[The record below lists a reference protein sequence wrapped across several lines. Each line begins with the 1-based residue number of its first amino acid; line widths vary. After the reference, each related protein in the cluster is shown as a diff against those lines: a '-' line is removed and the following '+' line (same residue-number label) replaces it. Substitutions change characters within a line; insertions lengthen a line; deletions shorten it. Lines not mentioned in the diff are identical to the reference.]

1 MKDHYVQ
8 LMSNV
13 DTVEFPSNQANH
25 FKNRLPNPLRLEE
38 SGWKVGVTGIS
49 YPTPPARPPQ
59 THTFDKNDLIC
70 RFKWSM
76 QSLDYEGDIVFHVWT
91 LILTGQDL
99 IDDKHLITGGKSLMK
114 YIVNRYETKVRQL
127 VSDKGDTLLTS
138 DSKKYYPVFK
148 WEGDELLLDNSNT
161 FLKQEEQSVYKERK
175 RPQVIFGP
183 KLVET
188 MKWLVKDLY
197 DVYTTSGNLRN
208 EADRVPDDVK
218 KDWTY
223 VDEGRS
229 WSQLWNYSNQGLQ
242 LSPYCNW
249 RFVYL
254 DESYRNAFG
263 GSVSVPHRT
272 PMYLYCNAGRSMVM
286 GNQVTDLLRE
296 IPHES
301 SKGSYE
307 PIHILYLP
315 VRSEAIDIIELQL
328 AENNGKLVE
337 FSSGVTSV
345 TLHFKHE

>member
-1 MKDHYVQ
+1 MQ

-13 DTVEFPSNQANH
+13 AATEFPSNQANH
-25 FKNRLPNPLRLEE
+25 FKNRLPYPLRLEE
-38 SGWKVGVTGIS
+38 SGWKVGLSGIS

-59 THTFDKNDLIC
+59 THTFDKDDLIC

-76 QSLDYEGDIVFHVWT
+76 QSVDLKGDTVVNTWT
-91 LILTGQDL
+91 FTLTGQHL
-99 IDDKHLITGGKSLMK
+99 IDDKDLITGGKALMK
-114 YIVNRYETKVRQL
+114 YIVNRYKTRLRKL
-127 VSDKGDTLLTS
+127 VTDKGDTLLTT
-138 DSKKYYPVFK
+138 DSTKFYPVFK
-148 WEGDELLLDNSNT
+148 WEGDDLILDNSST
-161 FLKQEEQSVYKERK
+161 FLKQSGDRK
-175 RPQVIFGP
+175 RPQVPFGT
-183 KLVET
+183 KMVEA
-188 MKWLVKDLY
+188 MKWIGKDDY
-197 DVYTTSGNLRN
+197 NFYTTNGNLRN

-223 VDEGRS
+223 VDEARS
-229 WSQLWNYSNQGLQ
+229 WSELWNYSNEGLQ

-263 GSVSVPHRT
+263 GSVSNTISHRT
-272 PMYLYCNAGRSMVM
+272 PMYLYSNVGRSMVV
-286 GNQVTDLLRE
+286 GNQVTDLMRE

-315 VRSEAIDIIELQL
+315 VRSEVIDIIELQV
-328 AENNGKLVE
+328 AENDGKLVE
-337 FSSGVTSV
+337 FSLGVTSV